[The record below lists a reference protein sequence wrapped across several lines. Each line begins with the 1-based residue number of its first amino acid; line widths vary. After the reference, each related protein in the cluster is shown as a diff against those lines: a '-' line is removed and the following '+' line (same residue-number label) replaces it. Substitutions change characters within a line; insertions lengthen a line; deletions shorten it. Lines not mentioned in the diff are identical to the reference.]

1 MCACDW
7 LQVCLSGCRLSPG
20 ADWFQSGSQG
30 FKDRLLPVP
39 GASPLLSKTAGSCA
53 TVYMLCLNKT
63 VKTLAAGGVWGTGR
77 GKSHFLKPGFP
88 LGPGHN
94 SR

>member
-7 LQVCLSGCRLSPG
+7 LQVCLRGCRLSLG
-20 ADWFQSGSQG
+20 ADWFQPGSQG

-39 GASPLLSKTAGSCA
+39 EGSPLLSKTAGSCA

-63 VKTLAAGGVWGTGR
+63 MLKRSLLVVFGEQEEGSLI
-77 GKSHFLKPGFP
+77 FLLRQGFP
-88 LGPGHN
+88 
-94 SR
+94 